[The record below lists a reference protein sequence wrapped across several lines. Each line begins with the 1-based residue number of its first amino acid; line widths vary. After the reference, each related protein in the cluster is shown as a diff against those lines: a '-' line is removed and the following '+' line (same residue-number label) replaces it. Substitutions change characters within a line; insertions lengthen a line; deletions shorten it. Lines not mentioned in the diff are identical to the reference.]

1 MIVPYI
7 LTMVFTVGMSQG
19 GVATLK
25 VEYNSQ
31 ATCNAAMEAN
41 RESLRG
47 QASIVLATCTKK

>member
-1 MIVPYI
+1 MIPYI

-25 VEYNSQ
+25 VEYNSE
-31 ATCNAAMEAN
+31 AACEIAMNKN

-47 QASIVLATCTKK
+47 GASIVLATCTKK